1 MKRGGWGAAAIFLGI
16 VILLGMGVRAC
27 LDLPSKIASRT
38 ATGVREGVAE
48 VFVDLLHVRPEIRE
62 GTKVVWGQTSAR
74 SEVIV
79 AAKKIEV
86 GYDWE
91 HRWLGSRK
99 VIRLTQ
105 SFELKAGFDLGK
117 PFWVEVGPKEGEAT
131 AHLPAPEILAVT
143 PVGKV
148 SYRDEDGWWNKV
160 TNEDRSAAY
169 QSMAVEARK
178 QGEKGSLLEEAKE
191 MTGSRLTD
199 LARAKKIRLQLDYPK
214 L

>member
-1 MKRGGWGAAAIFLGI
+1 LKRGGWGAAAIFLGI

-62 GTKVVWGQTSAR
+62 GTRVIWGQTSAR

-117 PFWVEVGPKEGEAT
+117 PFWIEMGPAQGEAT
-131 AHLPAPEILAVT
+131 AHLPGPEILAT
-143 PVGKV
+143 SPVGDV

-160 TNEDRSAAY
+160 TDEDRSKALTAL
-169 QSMAVEARK
+169 AGEARK
-178 QGEKGSLLEEAKE
+178 QGEKGPLLEEAKE

>member
-62 GTKVVWGQTSAR
+62 GTRVIWGQTSAR

-105 SFELKAGFDLGK
+105 SFELKAGFDLAK

-199 LARAKKIRLQLDYPK
+199 LARARKIRLQLDYPK

>member
-1 MKRGGWGAAAIFLGI
+1 MICLGFA
-16 VILLGMGVRAC
+16 VKGC
-27 LDLPSKIASRT
+27 LDLPGKIASRT
-38 ATGVREGVAE
+38 VTGVREGVAE
-48 VFVDLLHVRPEIRE
+48 VFVDLLHVRPEVRE

-74 SEVIV
+74 TEVIV

-105 SFELKAGFDLGK
+105 TYEVKAGFDLGK
-117 PFWVEVGPKEGEAT
+117 SFWVELGPGEGQAT

-143 PVGKV
+143 PMGEV

-160 TNEDRSAAY
+160 TDEDRSKALAAL
-169 QSMAVEARK
+169 SGEAKR
-178 QGEKGSLLEEAKE
+178 QGERGPLLEEARE
-191 MTGSRLTD
+191 LAGSRLVD
-199 LARAKKIRLQLDYPK
+199 LARAKKIRLQLDYLKP
-214 L
+214 

>member
-1 MKRGGWGAAAIFLGI
+1 
-16 VILLGMGVRAC
+16 MGVRAC

-62 GTKVVWGQTSAR
+62 GTQVIWGQTSAR

-105 SFELKAGFDLGK
+105 SFELKAGFDLAK

>member
-1 MKRGGWGAAAIFLGI
+1 LKRGGWGAAAIFLGI

-86 GYDWE
+86 VYDWE

-160 TNEDRSAAY
+160 TNEDRSLAY

>member
-1 MKRGGWGAAAIFLGI
+1 MLGI
-16 VILLGMGVRAC
+16 GVRAC
-27 LDLPSKIASRT
+27 LDVPSKIASRT
-38 ATGVREGVAE
+38 ASGVREGVAE
-48 VFVDLLHVRPEIRE
+48 VFVDLLHVRPEVRE

-105 SFELKAGFDLGK
+105 TYEVKAGFDLRK
-117 PFWVEVGPKEGEAT
+117 SFWVEMGPGQGEAT
-131 AHLPAPEILAVT
+131 AHLPAPEILAT
-143 PVGKV
+143 SPVGDV

-160 TNEDRSAAY
+160 TDEDRSKALTA
-169 QSMAVEARK
+169 MAGEARR
-178 QGEKGSLLEEAKE
+178 QGEKGLLLEEAKE
-191 MTGSRLTD
+191 VAGSRLVD
-199 LARAKKIRLQLDYPK
+199 LARAKKIRLQLDYLKP
-214 L
+214 

>member
-1 MKRGGWGAAAIFLGI
+1 
-16 VILLGMGVRAC
+16 
-27 LDLPSKIASRT
+27 
-38 ATGVREGVAE
+38 VAE
-48 VFVDLLHVRPEIRE
+48 VFVDLLHVRPEVRE

-105 SFELKAGFDLGK
+105 TYEVKAGFDLRK
-117 PFWVEVGPKEGEAT
+117 AFWVEMGPRQGEAT
-131 AHLPAPEILAVT
+131 AHLPAPEILAAS
-143 PVGKV
+143 PVGDV

-160 TNEDRSAAY
+160 TDEDRSKALTAL
-169 QSMAVEARK
+169 AGEARR
-178 QGEKGSLLEEAKE
+178 QVEKGPLLEEAKE
-191 MTGSRLTD
+191 VAGSRLVD
-199 LARAKKIRLQLDYPK
+199 LARAKKIRLQLDYLKP
-214 L
+214 

>member
-1 MKRGGWGAAAIFLGI
+1 LKRGGWGAAAIFLGI

-62 GTKVVWGQTSAR
+62 GTRVIWGQTSAR

-169 QSMAVEARK
+169 QSIAVEARK
-178 QGEKGSLLEEAKE
+178 QGEKGSLLVEAKE

>member
-105 SFELKAGFDLGK
+105 SFELKAGFDLAK
-117 PFWVEVGPKEGEAT
+117 PFWVEVGPKEGEAK

-160 TNEDRSAAY
+160 TNEDRSLAY

>member
-38 ATGVREGVAE
+38 VTGVREGVAE

-62 GTKVVWGQTSAR
+62 GTRVIWGQTAAR
-74 SEVIV
+74 TEVIV
-79 AAKKIEV
+79 ATKKIEV

-117 PFWVEVGPKEGEAT
+117 PFWIEMGPAQGEAT
-131 AHLPAPEILAVT
+131 AHLPGPEILAT
-143 PVGKV
+143 SPVGDV

-160 TNEDRSAAY
+160 TDEDRSKALTAL
-169 QSMAVEARK
+169 AGEARK
-178 QGEKGSLLEEAKE
+178 QGEKGPLLEEAKE

-199 LARAKKIRLQLDYPK
+199 LARAKKIRLQLDYSK

>member
-1 MKRGGWGAAAIFLGI
+1 MLGI
-16 VILLGMGVRAC
+16 GVRAC

-38 ATGVREGVAE
+38 AAGVREGVAE
-48 VFVDLLHVRPEIRE
+48 VFVDLLHVRPEVRE

-105 SFELKAGFDLGK
+105 TYEVKAGFDLGK
-117 PFWVEVGPKEGEAT
+117 SFWVEMGPGQGEAT
-131 AHLPAPEILAVT
+131 AHLPAPEILAT
-143 PVGKV
+143 SPVGDV

-160 TNEDRSAAY
+160 TDEDRSKALTAL
-169 QSMAVEARK
+169 AGEAKR
-178 QGEKGSLLEEAKE
+178 QGEKGPLLEEVKE
-191 MTGSRLTD
+191 VAGSRLVD
-199 LARAKKIRLQLDYPK
+199 LALAKKIRLQLDYLKP
-214 L
+214 

>member
-16 VILLGMGVRAC
+16 VILLGVGVRAC

-105 SFELKAGFDLGK
+105 SFELKAGFDLAK

>member
-38 ATGVREGVAE
+38 VTGVREGVAE

-62 GTKVVWGQTSAR
+62 GTRVIWGQTSAR
-74 SEVIV
+74 TAVIV
-79 AAKKIEV
+79 ATKKIEV
-86 GYDWE
+86 SYDWE
-91 HRWLGSRK
+91 HCWLGSRK

-105 SFELKAGFDLGK
+105 SFELKAGFDLAK
-117 PFWVEVGPKEGEAT
+117 PFWIEMGPAQGEAT
-131 AHLPAPEILAVT
+131 AHLPKPEILAT
-143 PVGKV
+143 SPVGDV

-160 TNEDRSAAY
+160 TDEDRSKALTAL
-169 QSMAVEARK
+169 AGEARK
-178 QGEKGSLLEEAKE
+178 QGEKGPLLEEAKE

>member
-16 VILLGMGVRAC
+16 VILLGVGVRAC

>member
-1 MKRGGWGAAAIFLGI
+1 LKRGGWGAAAIFLGI

-62 GTKVVWGQTSAR
+62 GTRVIWGQTSAR

-105 SFELKAGFDLGK
+105 SFELKAGFDLAK

-169 QSMAVEARK
+169 QRMAVEARK

>member
-1 MKRGGWGAAAIFLGI
+1 LKRGGWGAAAIFLGI
-16 VILLGMGVRAC
+16 VILLGVGVRAC

>member
-1 MKRGGWGAAAIFLGI
+1 MLGI
-16 VILLGMGVRAC
+16 GVRAC
-27 LDLPSKIASRT
+27 LDMPSKIASRT
-38 ATGVREGVAE
+38 ASGIREGVAE

>member
-1 MKRGGWGAAAIFLGI
+1 
-16 VILLGMGVRAC
+16 MGVRAC

-62 GTKVVWGQTSAR
+62 GTRVIWGQTSAR
-74 SEVIV
+74 SEVIL
-79 AAKKIEV
+79 ATKKIEV
-86 GYDWE
+86 SYDWE

-117 PFWVEVGPKEGEAT
+117 PFWVEMGPAQGEAT
-131 AHLPAPEILAVT
+131 AHLPTPEILAT
-143 PVGKV
+143 SPVGDV

-160 TNEDRSAAY
+160 TDEDRSKALTAL
-169 QSMAVEARK
+169 AGEARK
-178 QGEKGSLLEEAKE
+178 QGEKGPLLEEARE

>member
-27 LDLPSKIASRT
+27 LDLPSKIAART
-38 ATGVREGVAE
+38 AAGVREGVAE

-62 GTKVVWGQTSAR
+62 GTRVIWGQTSAR

-79 AAKKIEV
+79 ATKKIEV

-117 PFWVEVGPKEGEAT
+117 PFWVEMGPAQGEAT
-131 AHLPAPEILAVT
+131 AHLPTPEILAT
-143 PVGKV
+143 SPVGDV

-160 TNEDRSAAY
+160 TDEDRSKALTAL
-169 QSMAVEARK
+169 AGEARK

-199 LARAKKIRLQLDYPK
+199 LARAKKIRLQLDYSK

>member
-38 ATGVREGVAE
+38 STGVREGVAE

-62 GTKVVWGQTSAR
+62 GTRVIWGQTSAR

-160 TNEDRSAAY
+160 TNEDRSLAY

>member
-1 MKRGGWGAAAIFLGI
+1 M
-16 VILLGMGVRAC
+16 RAC

-48 VFVDLLHVRPEIRE
+48 VFVDLLHVRPEVRE

-105 SFELKAGFDLGK
+105 TYEVKAGFDLRK
-117 PFWVEVGPKEGEAT
+117 SFWVEMGPG
-131 AHLPAPEILAVT
+131 
-143 PVGKV
+143 
-148 SYRDEDGWWNKV
+148 
-160 TNEDRSAAY
+160 
-169 QSMAVEARK
+169 
-178 QGEKGSLLEEAKE
+178 QG
-191 MTGSRLTD
+191 
-199 LARAKKIRLQLDYPK
+199 
-214 L
+214 

>member
-38 ATGVREGVAE
+38 VTGVREGVAE

-160 TNEDRSAAY
+160 TNEDRSLAY

>member
-1 MKRGGWGAAAIFLGI
+1 
-16 VILLGMGVRAC
+16 MGVRAC

-62 GTKVVWGQTSAR
+62 GTRVIWGQTSAR
-74 SEVIV
+74 TEVIV
-79 AAKKIEV
+79 ATKKIEV

-105 SFELKAGFDLGK
+105 SFELKAGFDLAK
-117 PFWVEVGPKEGEAT
+117 PFWIEMGPAQGEAT
-131 AHLPAPEILAVT
+131 AHLPKPEILAT
-143 PVGKV
+143 SPVGDV

-160 TNEDRSAAY
+160 TDEDRSKALTAL
-169 QSMAVEARK
+169 AGEARK

>member
-1 MKRGGWGAAAIFLGI
+1 LKRGGWGAAAIFLGI

-38 ATGVREGVAE
+38 AIGVREGVAE

-62 GTKVVWGQTSAR
+62 GTRVIWGQTSAR

-91 HRWLGSRK
+91 HLWLGSRK

-105 SFELKAGFDLGK
+105 SFELKAGFDLAK

-199 LARAKKIRLQLDYPK
+199 LARAKKIRLQLDYGK

>member
-1 MKRGGWGAAAIFLGI
+1 LKRGGWGAAAIFLGI
-16 VILLGMGVRAC
+16 VILLGVGVRAC

-105 SFELKAGFDLGK
+105 SFELKAGFDLAK

>member
-62 GTKVVWGQTSAR
+62 GTRVIWGQTSAR

-105 SFELKAGFDLGK
+105 SFELKAGFDLAK
-117 PFWVEVGPKEGEAT
+117 PFWIEMGPAQGEAT
-131 AHLPAPEILAVT
+131 AHLPKPEILAT
-143 PVGKV
+143 SPVGDV

-160 TNEDRSAAY
+160 TDEDRSKALTAL
-169 QSMAVEARK
+169 AGEARK

-191 MTGSRLTD
+191 MTASRLTD

>member
-1 MKRGGWGAAAIFLGI
+1 
-16 VILLGMGVRAC
+16 MGVRAC

-62 GTKVVWGQTSAR
+62 GTRVIWGQTSAR

-117 PFWVEVGPKEGEAT
+117 PFWVEMGPAQGEAT
-131 AHLPAPEILAVT
+131 AHLPTPEILAT
-143 PVGKV
+143 SPVGDV

-160 TNEDRSAAY
+160 TDEDRSKALTAL
-169 QSMAVEARK
+169 AGEARK
-178 QGEKGSLLEEAKE
+178 QGEKGPLLEEARE